1 MIVSFEIY
9 DDKDIFSLFFPQIVP
24 SENLNLAGGES
35 VTMLSSSSVKFF
47 VVVFFV
53 DLSLAKATNYP
64 LATTVQPTE
73 TSTKSRYE
81 QGLEDYDEAQAREG
95 RGMMEYDDHDPHDHD
110 HDMQEQKAVK
120 DDPWSGY
127 YDFII
132 NEGSFK
138 FWAAFQLVTALLL
151 VYSAFAAVYYAKFN
165 VITTDYDYYDG
176 FFGRSNQESSSSSLW
191 SGLSAQ
197 TFQRIFDA
205 LSSKKYS

>member
-1 MIVSFEIY
+1 MFGCFCVRFCC
-9 DDKDIFSLFFPQIVP
+9 L
-24 SENLNLAGGES
+24 
-35 VTMLSSSSVKFF
+35 
-47 VVVFFV
+47 VFFV
-53 DLSLAKATNYP
+53 EVAVAKTTENYP
-64 LATTVQPTE
+64 IATTEIPTRE

-81 QGLEDYDEAQAREG
+81 RGLEDYEEAQAREG
-95 RGMMEYDDHDPHDHD
+95 RGMMDDDDHDPHDHD

-120 DDPWSGY
+120 EDPWAGY

-151 VYSAFAAVYYAKFN
+151 IYSAFAAVYYAKFN
-165 VITTDYDYYDG
+165 VITTDYDYYDD
-176 FFGRSNQESSSSSLW
+176 FFGRSNKESSSSSLW